1 MDWYQASPLLVH
13 TMVTWLSVLMAEDQV
28 VHSFVRSWGPW
39 FQAATRQDTH
49 AQHALLVGVYKK

>member
-1 MDWYQASPLLVH
+1 
-13 TMVTWLSVLMAEDQV
+13 MVTWLSVLMAEDQV